1 MLINPLMCGHEM
13 NLLRRLIRHRK
24 HEKQIVWGIR
34 VPRKVKIQWQILA
47 AMMRVPTNRLILYV
61 LQDWIQRNADVLT
74 DEVGRNRLAQRITE
88 LHLD

>member
-1 MLINPLMCGHEM
+1 MDI
-13 NLLRRLIRHRK
+13 LRRLIK
-24 HEKQIVWGIR
+24 EKEQEKRIVWGIR

-47 AMMRVPTNRLILYV
+47 AITRVPTNRLILYV
-61 LQDWIQRNADVLT
+61 LKDWVQQNANVLT

>member
-1 MLINPLMCGHEM
+1 M
-13 NLLRRLIRHRK
+13 NILRRLIK
-24 HEKQIVWGIR
+24 QKEQENQIVWGIR

-61 LQDWIQRNADVLT
+61 LQDWVQQNADVLT
-74 DEVGRNRLAQRITE
+74 DDVSRNRLAQRITE